1 MGQLRNRLRHFVDRD
16 GPLAPGFFAIGDS
29 AYHSNPIYGRGCP
42 MALMGATFLD
52 EALALHPRDPIA
64 AARHLHRVSEREL
77 RPWWEAAVVS
87 DRRMQRE
94 TAEPPANA
102 RAALAVL
109 AEQAFGRLLE
119 RGILPA
125 TRVDPV
131 VFRALLRT
139 FHMLDAPERLLT
151 DPAVVLRS
159 LPTLA
164 RTLAGLEPADR
175 FVRVTRDE
183 ALRCLAPDVPAA

>member
-1 MGQLRNRLRHFVDRD
+1 
-16 GPLAPGFFAIGDS
+16 
-29 AYHSNPIYGRGCP
+29 

-52 EALALHPRDPIA
+52 EALALYPRDPIA

-87 DRRMQRE
+87 DRRIRRE
-94 TAEPPANA
+94 QPEAPAGA
-102 RAALAVL
+102 RARLAAL
-109 AEQAFGRLLE
+109 AEQALGRLLE
-119 RGILPA
+119 CGVLPA

-151 DPAVVLRS
+151 DPEIVLRS

-164 RTLAGLEPADR
+164 RTLAGHEPADR
-175 FVRVTRDE
+175 FVKVTRDE
-183 ALRCLAPDVPAA
+183 ALRCLGPGAPAA